1 MMHTGSAHVCTLSS
15 VGSHNQMGPEF
26 DISLTSMIVY
36 VSRQLDVAE
45 HYSFEIVLMPVH
57 SAGTLSTS

>member
-15 VGSHNQMGPEF
+15 VDSHNQMGPEF
-26 DISLTSMIVY
+26 DVSLTSMIVY
-36 VSRQLDVAE
+36 VSRQLDGAE
-45 HYSFEIVLMPVH
+45 HYSEIVLMPVH